1 MHIVLVKQTDD
12 QLTDAEKVVVGK
24 FLFQHLGGATE
35 KDTKAWTRFCR
46 ALNEAGSGEYF
57 SLKLERQRQ
66 GWFHR
71 KHMGMI
77 SEVFK
82 SQERIKDFE
91 QFRLWLKVGSGFV
104 DWMAGPTGG
113 VFPVPKS
120 ISFDKCS
127 EDEMR
132 DFNDNVVAFLR
143 TEHAA
148 KYLFP
153 DAPIF
158 LAESGLEKILSSYER
173 RFNEAN
179 GNEA

>member
-1 MHIVLVKQTDD
+1 MHIVVVKQTDET
-12 QLTDAEKVVVGK
+12 LAEPAAGMVRR
-24 FLFQHLGGATE
+24 FLFEFFEGATE
-35 KDTKAWTRFCR
+35 KDTKAWRRFWR
-46 ALNEAGSGEYF
+46 AMNEAGSGEYF
-57 SLKLERQRQ
+57 SFKLERQRQ
-66 GWFHR
+66 NWRHR

-77 SEVFK
+77 SAIFE
-82 SQERIKDFE
+82 SQDRVKDFE
-91 QFRLWLKVGSGFV
+91 QFRLWLKVGAGFV

-127 EDEMR
+127 EDEFI
-132 DFNDNVVAFLR
+132 DFNDSVKAFLR

-158 LAESGLEKILSSYER
+158 LAESGIEEILSRYER
-173 RFNEAN
+173 TPHEQQ
-179 GNEA
+179 

>member
-12 QLTDAEKVVVGK
+12 RLSEADAAIVRK
-24 FLFQHLGGATE
+24 FLFGHLSGATE
-35 KDTKAWTRFCR
+35 KDTKAWYRFCR
-46 ALNEAGSGEYF
+46 ELNESGSGEYF

-71 KHMGMI
+71 KHMGLI
-77 SEVFK
+77 STVFK

-120 ISFDKCS
+120 IAFDKCS
-127 EDEMR
+127 EEEMR
-132 DFNDNVVAFLR
+132 DFHDNVTAFLR

-153 DAPIF
+153 DSPIF
-158 LAESGLEKILSSYER
+158 LAESGIEEILSRYER
-173 RFNEAN
+173 HQNDGTQA
-179 GNEA
+179 